1 MTTRPLSADVQRSK
15 ALPATK
21 TGVTQYLQL
30 ASVLRHQIQRGELGR
45 GQQLP
50 TVIQLAE
57 QYQVA
62 RITARQAYGLL
73 SSEGLVVSQR
83 GKGTFVADGATGGPD
98 QRLHHAI
105 NDPRAR
111 DVRFDVL
118 EDVDGQRLPA
128 SLQRSSTAYDT
139 YAFIRKI
146 HLHDD
151 EPFCLAEIYV
161 ASEIYRRFPP
171 GVARA
176 RKIVSLLPEYAV
188 QPLSTVQQI
197 TTVAPADSVLAEAL
211 GCSFVTPIAHIERRV
226 FDVSGRIALA
236 GRFWYRGDRFVTD
249 VEMPYDLWIGY
260 RGAYVPDALT
270 QPAGDT
276 RAKD

>member
-1 MTTRPLSADVQRSK
+1 MTTRTPHSAAQRSK

-30 ASVLRHQIQRGELGR
+30 ASVLRHQIQRGELGE

-50 TVIQLAE
+50 TVVQLAE

-83 GKGTFVADGATGGPD
+83 GKGTFVTDGVTSGLD
-98 QRLHHAI
+98 QRLRHAI

-118 EDVDGQRLPA
+118 VEVEGERLPA
-128 SLQRSSTAYDT
+128 SLQRDSTAYDT
-139 YAFIRKI
+139 YAFVRKI

-161 ASEIYRRFPP
+161 ASEIYRLFPP
-171 GVARA
+171 GIVQT
-176 RKIVSLLPEYAV
+176 RKIVSLLREYV
-188 QPLSTVQQI
+188 VEPLSTVQQI
-197 TTVAPADSVLAEAL
+197 TTVAPADMVLAEAL
-211 GCSFVTPIAHIERRV
+211 GCSFATPIAHIERRV

-249 VEMPYDLWIGY
+249 VEMPYDLWINY
-260 RGAYVPDALT
+260 RGGYVPDALT
-270 QPAGDT
+270 PSTA
-276 RAKD
+276 RSPAKD